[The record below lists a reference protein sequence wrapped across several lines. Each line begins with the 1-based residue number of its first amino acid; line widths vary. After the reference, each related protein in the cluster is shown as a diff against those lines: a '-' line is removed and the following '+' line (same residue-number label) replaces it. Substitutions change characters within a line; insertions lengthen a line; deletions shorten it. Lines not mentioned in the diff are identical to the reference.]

1 MELDTLTER
10 FNSVWPTLLRYFNNA
25 DLLSLKFWIT
35 PLVTI
40 LVMVFLVLVM
50 AKIFRRSPSVDPEAH
65 TAEPPVPFSRIFNLW
80 RAWLVAGCLTAFL
93 LVAWITFVSR
103 RGEAFR
109 ANYELPTLI
118 SFTMAML
125 CPVIALVK
133 LRASFTRQRLKNLAS
148 QAHTP
153 REEGRTVTALRRAF
167 RRSKVWLLVPLLGL
181 VVLFIPGLSKPS
193 LVAILL
199 DNSGSMEEPIS
210 QAREILR
217 TVLPQFPDKS
227 RFVITTFDRDASY
240 TSIEEVMGVTPGQ
253 IDSLSGSV
261 ITFENAKEA
270 IQHIEGVSTDQGS
283 PVCEGIWKTYLDV
296 NQQEPMVF
304 PNRLFLIITDGKDR
318 RVTFNDQSTQYFNA
332 DEGFGTVFPPDMVH
346 FIDVRLEDDAAD
358 GPSENFFRAA
368 ESAGMTYNDAQDPEM
383 YQSVLRDLLS
393 PWTVDKDLVFITVL
407 VFVLCALLALFIGP
421 KRMQRV
427 R

>member
-125 CPVIALVK
+125 CPVIASRHKPTRHVK
-133 LRASFTRQRLKNLAS
+133 
-148 QAHTP
+148 
-153 REEGRTVTALRRAF
+153 
-167 RRSKVWLLVPLLGL
+167 
-181 VVLFIPGLSKPS
+181 
-193 LVAILL
+193 
-199 DNSGSMEEPIS
+199 
-210 QAREILR
+210 
-217 TVLPQFPDKS
+217 
-227 RFVITTFDRDASY
+227 RD
-240 TSIEEVMGVTPGQ
+240 E
-253 IDSLSGSV
+253 
-261 ITFENAKEA
+261 
-270 IQHIEGVSTDQGS
+270 
-283 PVCEGIWKTYLDV
+283 
-296 NQQEPMVF
+296 
-304 PNRLFLIITDGKDR
+304 R
-318 RVTFNDQSTQYFNA
+318 
-332 DEGFGTVFPPDMVH
+332 
-346 FIDVRLEDDAAD
+346 
-358 GPSENFFRAA
+358 
-368 ESAGMTYNDAQDPEM
+368 
-383 YQSVLRDLLS
+383 
-393 PWTVDKDLVFITVL
+393 
-407 VFVLCALLALFIGP
+407 
-421 KRMQRV
+421 
-427 R
+427 